1 MEVKDQITEALKSI
15 QSDLEKK
22 TSEQIKAAQDK
33 AVDEVKKLTGE
44 IAELRTDKETMQKHL
59 DELTTRQK
67 DIKIGGDR
75 NKSFGDLLEDGM
87 LAKKDEL
94 SHLKTNKS
102 AKVDS
107 FEVKLFDRTKAA
119 ASMLISTNYS
129 GGTYGLT
136 SFEPGLQ
143 DVPRRQPFLRQLV
156 TTRPVSGMYVAWAE
170 KANRDGAANVVAEGA
185 AKPLIDFDV
194 VEATKKVE
202 KIAAVLKTSKE
213 NLDDVAYM
221 RSEIQTELID
231 AIELVLDTQLL
242 SGSGTTPNLKG
253 ILTYAPTL
261 SVAGSPFA
269 LGVDLAN
276 NMDVIRAAA
285 WKIQSLF
292 FQPNVVVLNPADAA
306 MFDVLKI
313 ASTGVYIVP
322 PFATASG
329 QTIAGLRVVANAAM
343 TQGNFLVGD
352 FSKDVLGIRE
362 EININ
367 IGYENDDFTKNLV
380 TFVAEMRAVNYIKAN
395 NVNAFVQGTFSTLK
409 TAMETP

>member
-67 DIKIGGDR
+67 DIKIGEQKT
-75 NKSFGDLLEDGM
+75 KSFGDLLEEGM
-87 LAKKDEL
+87 LQQKDILAAMKKDRN
-94 SHLKTNKS
+94 LKAN
-102 AKVDS
+102 A
-107 FEVKLFDRTKAA
+107 FEARLFDTKAA
-119 ASMLISTNYS
+119 ATMLISTNYT
-129 GGTYGLT
+129 GTLGLT
-136 SFEPGLQ
+136 SFEPGLL
-143 DVPRRQPFLRQLV
+143 DVPRRQPFLRNLV
-156 TTRPVSGMYVAWAE
+156 TTRPVNSMYVAWAE
-170 KANRDGAANVVAEGA
+170 KTNRDGAAAPVAEGG

-194 VEATKKVE
+194 IEASKKVE
-202 KIAAVLKTSKE
+202 KIPAVFKTSKE
-213 NLDDVAYM
+213 NLDDIPYM
-221 RSEIQTELID
+221 RGEIQQELID
-231 AIELVLDTQLL
+231 AIELTLDTQIL
-242 SGSGTTPNLKG
+242 SGTGTTPQLKG
-253 ILTYAPTL
+253 ILLYAPTL

-292 FQPNVVVLNPADAA
+292 FNPNVVVLNPADAA

-313 ASTGVYIVP
+313 ASTGAYIVP

-329 QTIAGLRVVANAAM
+329 QTIAGLRVVMNAAI
-343 TQGNFLVGD
+343 TQGTFLVGD

-395 NVNAFVQGTFSTLK
+395 NINAFVQGTFSTLR